1 MRGTPKNA
9 DAFFGDPELAP
20 TQKEKEEVDARV
32 NPPIKSGDAH
42 DGARTTPSLL

>member
-9 DAFFGDPELAP
+9 DAFFGDPNSPP

-32 NPPIKSGDAH
+32 NPPDQVRGRA
-42 DGARTTPSLL
+42 